1 MLIPQKAPAFI
12 RVICAS
18 AIFSAIAFAQAPGT
32 AVISGSVV
40 EASNNDPVRKAIV
53 TLTWQG
59 TPRSWATSRTDGSGQ
74 FKFEGLPAGKYDLR
88 ATKPV
93 NGTAIYGASSVREL
107 GELISLED
115 GETRAGVKLRF
126 LHSATISGRVLD
138 SHGDPVSNVSV
149 TLLSPGRNLGER
161 ALVRYR
167 ATQTNDRGEYRLN
180 DIAPGQFYLHA
191 EQRMERAGAEPLVQ
205 QFLGGARESKDAAI
219 LTIHADE

>member
-93 NGTAIYGASSVREL
+93 NGTAIYGASSVLEL
-107 GELISLED
+107 GELITLED

-138 SHGDPVSNVSV
+138 ARGDPAVEALV
-149 TLLSPGRNLGER
+149 TLLRPGRNLGER
-161 ALVRYR
+161 VLLKEVHAVR
-167 ATQTNDRGEYRLN
+167 GC
-180 DIAPGQFYLHA
+180 
-191 EQRMERAGAEPLVQ
+191 
-205 QFLGGARESKDAAI
+205 
-219 LTIHADE
+219 